1 MSLVP
6 RFGISHMPISCEL
19 QAAALLRNGDNPSNW
34 ITSELPSM
42 RE

>member
-19 QAAALLRNGDNPSNW
+19 QAAALLRNADFSLMW
-34 ITSELPSM
+34 I
-42 RE
+42 